1 MENKLLDKLSDSFG
15 VELPVADTL
24 DKYLDEIIGAVR
36 PWGEDL
42 REAQFYLEKAWL
54 EIRDDENFHD
64 TILHFFNDGNEYLRS
79 VDGDVSGGS
88 WRHLEGPNKFLIS
101 HGKDEELYDLA
112 FLDGQFFILRK
123 HGNQV
128 RMGQR
133 KYFVMVTEKTGKSLE
148 WRDLMELLFNKYR
161 NNNNFYITIIGII
174 LVIIAIVI
182 VLS

>member
-1 MENKLLDKLSDSFG
+1 MENKFLDKLTDSFG
-15 VELPVADTL
+15 VELPIAQSMD
-24 DKYLDEIIGAVR
+24 DYLDEIIGAVR

-42 REAQFYLEKAWL
+42 REEQFYLEKAWL
-54 EIRDDENFHD
+54 ELRDDENFHD
-64 TILHFFNDGNEYLRS
+64 TILHFFNDGGEYLKS

-88 WRHLEGPNKFLIS
+88 WRFLHSANKFLLS

-133 KYFVMVTEKTGKSLE
+133 KYFVMVTERSGKSLE
-148 WRDLMELLFNKYR
+148 WRDAMELLFNKYR
-161 NNNNFYITIIGII
+161 NNNNFYLTIIAII
-174 LVIIAIVI
+174 CVIIAII
-182 VLS
+182 LVLS